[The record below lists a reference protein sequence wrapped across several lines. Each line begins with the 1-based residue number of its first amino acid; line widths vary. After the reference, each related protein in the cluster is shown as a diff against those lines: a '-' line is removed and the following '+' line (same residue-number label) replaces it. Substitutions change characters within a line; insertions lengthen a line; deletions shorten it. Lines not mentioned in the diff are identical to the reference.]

1 MYKMGLPEVII
12 WAWEVKGLVM
22 SSCDDLTY
30 VKHPSTELIL
40 HVLNRSSVAR
50 EVRDVASRRDSL
62 NPRQGLV
69 RFLTIQEAL
78 HQDQKGPRRTR
89 PLDHSTSASLV
100 INEPNASPPAQSWT
114 VSDEPVPLQKLQPE

>member
-40 HVLNRSSVAR
+40 HVLNRSSVIG
-50 EVRDVASRRDSL
+50 EDRDMHS
-62 NPRQGLV
+62 
-69 RFLTIQEAL
+69 FLQLKTL
-78 HQDQKGPRRTR
+78 SSFPD
-89 PLDHSTSASLV
+89 ASL
-100 INEPNASPPAQSWT
+100 SLKKST
-114 VSDEPVPLQKLQPE
+114 DL